1 MSTLTFNCPYC
12 WLDVPAQATVC
23 GHCTRDLV
31 LFKPLAL
38 QLQTVS
44 LEIEQLKF
52 SLAQQTQALAQMQSQ
67 VVQSAALSFADAL
80 PLAAPADQTSMRT
93 PSWFV
98 LIAVA
103 VLTILAIGLCH
114 WLLLFVYDAPP
125 LFLRVLTIALP
136 AFTGYVCARRSGS
149 GWVLQL
155 MAALLVAGGSVVLM
169 LSITAYI
176 DAVPL
181 WPNNPRDLRETLEY
195 TAAIGFGFFTG
206 YLMSRLVRLWSQK
219 QKNIINLRV
228 LLERDEKGRFKI
240 TEISNQVQSLVTAV
254 APLVSTGV
262 ALYSG
267 LKAFAGA

>member
-1 MSTLTFNCPYC
+1 VSALAFNCPYC

-38 QLQTVS
+38 QLQAVNQ
-44 LEIEQLKF
+44 EVEQLK
-52 SLAQQTQALAQMQSQ
+52 SALAAQAQALAQMQSQ
-67 VVQSAALSFADAL
+67 GVQSAAMSFADAL
-80 PLAAPADQTSMRT
+80 PQAEPTDQTPT
-93 PSWFV
+93 PTASWFM

-103 VLTILAIGLCH
+103 VLTITAIGLCH
-114 WLLLFVYDAPP
+114 WLLLFIYDAPP

-136 AFTGYVCARRSGS
+136 ALTGYVCARQSGL
-149 GWVLQL
+149 GWVSQL
-155 MAALLVAGGSVVLM
+155 LAALLVAGGSVVLM
-169 LSITAYI
+169 LGITAYI

-181 WPNNPRDLRETLEY
+181 WPNNPRDWREALEY
-195 TAAIGFGFFTG
+195 TAAIGLGFFTG
-206 YLMSRLVRLWSQK
+206 YLMFRLVTLWSQK
-219 QKNIINLRV
+219 QSNIINLRV
-228 LLERDEKGRFKI
+228 LLERDEKGRFRI
-240 TEISNQVQSLVTAV
+240 TEISNQVQSLVTAA

>member
-1 MSTLTFNCPYC
+1 MSALTFNCPYC

-38 QLQTVS
+38 QLQAVNQ
-44 LEIEQLKF
+44 EVEQLK
-52 SLAQQTQALAQMQSQ
+52 SALALQAQALAQMQTQ
-67 VVQSAALSFADAL
+67 GVASAALSFADAL
-80 PLAAPADQTSMRT
+80 PQAALVNQSPTRT
-93 PSWFV
+93 PSWFM

-103 VLTILAIGLCH
+103 LLTIPAIGLCH

-136 AFTGYVCARRSGS
+136 ALTGYVCARQSGL
-149 GWVLQL
+149 GWVSQL

-169 LSITAYI
+169 LGITAYI

-181 WPNNPRDLRETLEY
+181 WPNNARDWRETLEY
-195 TAAIGFGFFTG
+195 TAAIGLAFYTG
-206 YLMSRLVRLWSQK
+206 YLMSRWVTLWSQK
-219 QKNIINLRV
+219 QNNIINLRV
-228 LLERDEKGRFKI
+228 LLERDDKGQFKI
-240 TEISNQVQSLVTAV
+240 AEISNQVQSLIAAA
-254 APLVSTGV
+254 APLVSAGV

-267 LKAFAGA
+267 LKAFTGA